1 MAYHILFIHFIIYL
15 KTAFA
20 FMQVKK
26 LVTPQNS
33 SYMRVQ
39 QTEEDSAWM
48 WDLTDQWE
56 LEHVNLSLTYITTK
70 VLGLVAPWNLPKQI
84 ITLDVVYRR

>member
-1 MAYHILFIHFIIYL
+1 MLKNLLVVSFKTVFSANRMHSDSEINFRHKLMAYHVLFIHFIIYL

-20 FMQVKK
+20 LMKVKK
-26 LVTPQNS
+26 LVTAKHP

-48 WDLTDQWE
+48 
-56 LEHVNLSLTYITTK
+56 
-70 VLGLVAPWNLPKQI
+70 
-84 ITLDVVYRR
+84 